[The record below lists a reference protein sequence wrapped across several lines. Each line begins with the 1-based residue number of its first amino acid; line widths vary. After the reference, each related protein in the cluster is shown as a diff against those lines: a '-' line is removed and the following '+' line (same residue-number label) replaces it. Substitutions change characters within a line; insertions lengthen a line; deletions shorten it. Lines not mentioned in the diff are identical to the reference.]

1 MKVTRLIAVFA
12 GFVAAGQ
19 IAFYSLRLPRMV
31 ASHFDLVGNPNGWM
45 SKGAFVALYGGFIAF
60 FLLLA
65 FGTQLLIAKIP
76 AGSLNLPNRD
86 YWLSGDREADTRADL
101 AEMTTWIFVGILI
114 FFVVAFQLIFE
125 ANVGYTRN
133 LPMNWFWPVFFGFI
147 LFVIGWVV
155 RLYSRFRLPDEGI
168 R

>member
-12 GFVAAGQ
+12 AFVAAGQ
-19 IAFYSLRLPRMV
+19 IAFYSMRLPRMV
-31 ASHFDLVGNPNGWM
+31 ASHFDISGNPNGWM

-65 FGTQLLIAKIP
+65 FGTQFLIARIP
-76 AGSLNLPNRD
+76 AGSLNLPNRE
-86 YWLSGDREADTRADL
+86 YWLSGDRADETRSDL

-114 FFVVAFQLIFE
+114 FFVVTFQLIFE

-133 LPMNWFWPVFFGFI
+133 LPMSWFWPVFFGFI

-155 RLYSRFRLPDEGI
+155 RLYTRFRLPDEGI